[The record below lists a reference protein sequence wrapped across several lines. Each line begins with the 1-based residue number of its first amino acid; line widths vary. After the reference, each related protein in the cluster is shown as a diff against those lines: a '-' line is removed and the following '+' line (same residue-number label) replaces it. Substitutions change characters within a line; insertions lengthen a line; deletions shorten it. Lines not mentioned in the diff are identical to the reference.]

1 MKRDIIG
8 WWSGGIASAVACKI
22 AIDLFGKDRVRL
34 LFIDTK
40 NEDDDTYRF
49 KRDCERWYGLPI
61 ETLTNPKYAD
71 IREVWRKFKSLN
83 VATGAI
89 CSTELKRA
97 VREMWEEENKGQYS
111 YQTHGFDIGEPE
123 RALAMALNYP
133 NSNPIFPLLLHGIS
147 KNRAARIIIEN
158 GIYLP
163 RAYRAGYR
171 NNNCYKT
178 GCVRG
183 GIGYWQ
189 KRKREFPEATAEMGA
204 IEHELTNAKGKPVTM
219 LRLRR
224 GKERYPLFLY
234 PHPDYPDL
242 PCIDD
247 VEGRPVKPLNDCN
260 GYCAVGDLSRRS
272 ETEDEI
278 NDNQL

>member
-1 MKRDIIG
+1 MKRDIIA
-8 WWSGGIASAVACKI
+8 WWSGGITSAVACKL
-22 AIDLFGKDRVRL
+22 AIDLFGKNRVRI

-49 KRDCERWYGLPI
+49 KKHCEAWYGLPI
-61 ETLTNPKYAD
+61 ETISSKTYKN
-71 IREVWRKFKSLN
+71 IREVWRKFKGLN
-83 VATGAI
+83 FANGAI

-97 VREMWEEENKGQYS
+97 VREAWEEENKGDFL
-111 YQTHGFDIGEPE
+111 YQTHGFDMGETE

-133 NSNPIFPLLLHGIS
+133 DSRPIFPLLLFGIT
-147 KNRAARIIIEN
+147 KDKAVQIITDA
-158 GIYLP
+158 GIQLP
-163 RAYRAGYR
+163 RPYREGYR

-204 IEHELTNAKGKPVTM
+204 IEHELTAAKGKPVTM
-219 LRLRR
+219 LRVRR
-224 GKERYPLFLY
+224 GKNRYPLFITK
-234 PHPDYPDL
+234 HPDYPDIL
-242 PCIDD
+242 CIDE

-260 GYCAVGDLSRRS
+260 GYCGINDLSPRS
-272 ETEDEI
+272 ETEEEI
-278 NDNQL
+278 NYEE